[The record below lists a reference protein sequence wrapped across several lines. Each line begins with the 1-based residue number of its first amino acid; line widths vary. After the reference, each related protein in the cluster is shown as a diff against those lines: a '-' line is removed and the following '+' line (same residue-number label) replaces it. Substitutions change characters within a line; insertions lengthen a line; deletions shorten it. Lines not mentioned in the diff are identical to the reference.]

1 MRLLCYIPADQG
13 EAELEN
19 EMEKVDGDTET
30 GECQILQPVVM

>member
-30 GECQILQPVVM
+30 VHRKTSMDR